1 MRWSTPHAV
10 SAPPVTLFHGP
21 TPSLVRQLGEWC
33 SRVSLMLREAQTQT
47 FADAFLVAA
56 VCFADAQGRAAGGA
70 SAGCTLRRR
79 N

>member
-56 VCFADAQGRAAGGA
+56 VCFAVATMMVPPMRKVAPQAAPV
-70 SAGCTLRRR
+70 
-79 N
+79 